1 MEHVE
6 SGLAEYEFEFK
17 CVHVLVHVHLVLFYP
32 LYKQYQSLLQSTM
45 VRIRVRVLTIRM
57 RIIHLLNSYRKEYQK
72 LVEVNVKT
80 LYAAI
85 YDEEV

>member
-1 MEHVE
+1 
-6 SGLAEYEFEFK
+6 
-17 CVHVLVHVHLVLFYP
+17 
-32 LYKQYQSLLQSTM
+32 M